1 MGYINN
7 KPHVNFE
14 INKEMDYWT
23 VKEFL
28 TFDSK
33 DTFSETILALHP
45 RLKETKDLEGDSK
58 IEFFNKYVDQ
68 VYEEKSQELHETQ
81 EKIQRKWNN
90 VEDTFLDKAKELFN
104 GHEWPEGAYVGFLSI
119 FNCNPRFL
127 NQKTFQVYY
136 KHPEGPVYVGAH
148 EMLHFMFYDYVDK
161 HPGLIEDANDSLLWN
176 LSEIFNVVILETPE
190 FVDITGNHKPEPYK
204 KHEDILPD
212 FRDIWKESEN
222 VDEFIQRSSEATRS
236 FTNSM

>member
-1 MGYINN
+1 MGYMNN

-28 TFDSK
+28 IFDPE
-33 DTFSETILALHP
+33 DTFSETILTLHP
-45 RLKETKDLEGDSK
+45 KLKEAKKLDDNAK
-58 IEFFNKYVDQ
+58 VEFFNKYVDQ
-68 VYEEKSQELHETQ
+68 TYTDKAEELEQAQ
-81 EKIQRKWNN
+81 EKIQSKWDN
-90 VEDTFLDKAKELFN
+90 VEKDFLDKTEKLFS
-104 GHEWPEGAYVGFLSI
+104 GHKWPEGAYVGFLSI

-148 EMLHFMFYDYVDK
+148 EMLHFMYYDYVEK
-161 HPGLIEDANDSLLWN
+161 HPNLIENPDDSLLWN

-190 FVDITGNHKPEPYK
+190 FVKITDNPNPEPYK
-204 KHEDILPD
+204 KHEEILPD
-212 FRDIWKESEN
+212 FRSIWEESKD
-222 VDEFIQRSSEATRS
+222 VDRFIQRSSEALK
-236 FTNSM
+236 